1 MSMENGFMSKN
12 NSNEQPAKNFFV
24 LIGIAIIC
32 TLVLKRDS
40 AAPQSWYILKSK
52 KGASIDQMY

>member
-1 MSMENGFMSKN
+1 MSKN
-12 NSNEQPAKNFFV
+12 NSNKQPAKKFFV

-40 AAPQSWYILKSK
+40 AAPQS
-52 KGASIDQMY
+52 